1 MPTVE
6 QQCLKTLAS
15 EIKQIRKEMERRNHL
30 LESIVEEL
38 RPRELESICLYVN
51 DEEIEKVKRG
61 LIDEPSKGEKSKDVD

>member
-30 LESIVEEL
+30 LESILEEL
-38 RPRELESICLYVN
+38 RPREFDPIRLYVN
-51 DEEIEKVKRG
+51 DGEIEQADMK
-61 LIDEPSKGEKSKDVD
+61 EKTHE

>member
-30 LESIVEEL
+30 LESIIEEL
-38 RPRELESICLYVN
+38 RPRELDPIYLYVN
-51 DEEIEKVKRG
+51 DGKIEQEDLKETD
-61 LIDEPSKGEKSKDVD
+61 IHE